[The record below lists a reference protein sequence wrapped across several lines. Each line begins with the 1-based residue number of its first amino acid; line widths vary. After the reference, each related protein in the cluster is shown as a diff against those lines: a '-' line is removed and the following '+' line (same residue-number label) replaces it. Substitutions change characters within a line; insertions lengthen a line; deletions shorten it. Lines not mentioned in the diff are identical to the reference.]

1 LRLRELFEEEVF
13 REELMD
19 DLEGVSSRNIKK
31 YALLSQDFCSLNKV
45 YEIGND
51 ITSLIKRI

>member
-1 LRLRELFEEEVF
+1 
-13 REELMD
+13 MD